1 MSRMTACNAELREKA
16 HKTRSGRGPD
26 PPKVVSSYHHHMTRI
41 DSLAHQ
47 AAAST
52 SGPCPGAT
60 VSLAEKR
67 EIRAVRSKRGYLT
80 SYPRWTDRWR
90 NEHRTVVV
98 AVAAAAAGSRGRGGR
113 DGGGS
118 PGGEAFSRGGGGG
131 SSGGSVEAEAA
142 AAVAGPG
149 AAEIG
154 ARLG

>member
-1 MSRMTACNAELREKA
+1 MRVTVSRMTACNAELREKA
-16 HKTRSGRGPD
+16 HKTRSGREPD
-26 PPKVVSSYHHHMTRI
+26 PPKMVSGYYHHMTRI

-52 SGPCPGAT
+52 CPGAT

-67 EIRAVRSKRGYLT
+67 EIRVVRSKRGHLT
-80 SYPRWTDRWR
+80 SYPDRWR
-90 NEHRTVVV
+90 NEYRTVVV

-118 PGGEAFSRGGGGG
+118 PSGEAFSRGGGGG
-131 SSGGSVEAEAA
+131 GCGGSVEAEAA

-149 AAEIG
+149 VAEIG